1 MSFDPKKAREARSNK
16 AVLEA
21 KLASRIDNM
30 KSATDYIV
38 VNTNSDP
45 NCTDYDVAYPSSF
58 EMQTSKSE
66 CERVHGL
73 FRSLENHQ
81 NTYIGTIAKKAA
93 LKNTPRINLL
103 RCNPQ
108 NEAPYQGV
116 RFFLPRRVDDGF
128 TYLDENPNEQYI
140 EFRFHAD
147 QFTLSYKVLDGAAK
161 DVVESL
167 IASSL
172 PDGPL
177 ISIKFLLKAGGFSVT
192 GFNNGAFIDQS
203 DASKLLHDSVQL
215 WKEQGEF
222 EYVTT
227 FTPFWPQYFDVSA
240 QMFAK
245 FGRHPGF
252 KQYAHNGLP
261 DGKPKV
267 QWNVTQILK
276 KQNDQREM
284 FPYPDYYPPTTT
296 FDTWNGFLV
305 RNFYAAV
312 QEHVWINQFCEELRD
327 TGIASRWFQSSSSTD
342 TFAISVVLPE
352 LAIPRGNILSVE
364 SEVFVHFRPRS
375 INERKPKGDTQGW
388 QAFVEPTNL
397 IRHDGTVLLTCTRTC
412 HQNEDD
418 EKYMPADV
426 APNGTLTPTKPFVVV
441 YLRVVEPET
450 AVKARVRALLE
461 WDPENDTSPPSVEDN
476 TPTDSSWGGNPES
489 SFTTS
494 IDEEFDI
501 DMSEIFTKP
510 VIGDQDD
517 DLGLYGDEAE
527 HVIGPDSPGDDDDEP
542 TFGQIVMEQ
551 LGYGQKPP
559 NRAGNRKAL
568 RQILLGHGVF
578 NSNDFFLQNMVFNLP
593 DDQLNLA
600 FKDAT
605 KKQLSKLKKSV
616 KHVPMGI
623 LPIIGP
629 PGTGKTTITISFVH
643 CAILANKKTL
653 IVSTTNAATT
663 NIYKRMMSKLDS
675 PEHLHVRLHTQNME
689 LTKFRNYDSTK
700 PMTHP
705 DNLGT
710 PTKVYNFDGSLAHR
724 MLQVIGVLPCQ
735 GNRVLERLMPR
746 HTQLKD
752 VCIVLNEYR
761 NRGEER
767 HTAELS
773 DAQEKFNV
781 LAKVCAV
788 DILTHC
794 ITVSA
799 TTIAALTPWLAWF
812 RAVFEL
818 LIIDEAGCV
827 PLLEVLLHINPFVRV
842 IPVGD
847 TKQIAPYVGSHAVRY
862 LTSPQRHVNTF
873 SEQISKTI
881 LHNFQSNGWP
891 CLFLDEQMRAE
902 PGLSRITSALIYKG
916 LVSDYRGLTLTR
928 WGCSFDR
935 FVVQNLRGDKPP
947 YRLTISPVG
956 EVLPVF
962 VDIRNTFSHKQTLG
976 TSRANTYTA
985 NYAIKLCV
993 DIIKNIP
1000 GLDDE
1005 EVLIITPYKYQVAVL
1020 LEAIALAGRKFLV
1033 STAVSYQGMEVK
1045 MVIFDTVCSASQRQ
1059 PANPADIK
1067 RSHLHIFDFIAD
1079 PRRFNVGLS
1088 RMKSGL
1094 IILADSLIFQDMI
1107 INSLWRDTYSMLT
1120 RDGRVIVVDGE
1131 NIHNWQ
1137 HLYVP
1142 TVGRDAYKD
1151 MQDEQRRIN
1160 LNRQAQVSRQY
1171 GNRLMNGRF
1180 VKE

>member
-1 MSFDPKKAREARSNK
+1 MSFDPKKAREARSQK
-16 AVLEA
+16 AVSDS
-21 KLASRIDNM
+21 KLASRINSI

-45 NCTDYDVAYPSSF
+45 YCPDYDVAYPSSF
-58 EMQTSKSE
+58 EMQTSNSD
-66 CERVHGL
+66 CERVYGL

-81 NTYIGTIAKKAA
+81 NTYLGTIGKKAV
-93 LKNTPRINLL
+93 LKNSPRINLL
-103 RCNPQ
+103 RCKPQ

-116 RFFLPRRVDDGF
+116 RFYLPRRVDDGF
-128 TYLDENPNEQYI
+128 TYLDDIPTEQYI

-147 QFTLSYKVLDGAAK
+147 QFTLSYKVIDGAAK
-161 DVVESL
+161 DKVKCL
-167 IASSL
+167 TPSSL

-177 ISIKFLLKAGGFSVT
+177 ISIKFLLRAGGFSVT
-192 GFNNGAFIDQS
+192 GLNNGAFIDQS
-203 DASKLLHDSVQL
+203 DASKLLHDYIQL

-222 EYVTT
+222 EYITT
-227 FTPFWPQYFDVSA
+227 FTHFWPQYFDVTA

-252 KQYAHNGLP
+252 QQYAHDGLP
-261 DGKPKV
+261 DGKPKI
-267 QWNVTQILK
+267 QWNVPQILK
-276 KQNDQREM
+276 KQNNQREM
-284 FPYPDYYPPTTT
+284 FSYPDFYPPAHN
-296 FDTWNGFLV
+296 FDLWNNFLV
-305 RNFYAAV
+305 RYFYATA
-312 QEHVWINQFCEELRD
+312 QELLWINQFCEELRD
-327 TGIASRWFQSSSSTD
+327 TGIASRWFRSSTSTD
-342 TFAISVVLPE
+342 NFAISLVLPK
-352 LAIPRGNILSVE
+352 LSISRGNILSVE

-375 INERKPKGDTQGW
+375 IDERKPKGDTQGW
-388 QAFVEPTNL
+388 LAFVEPTDL
-397 IRHDGTVLLTCTRTC
+397 IRHDGTVLLTCTRTL

-418 EKYMPADV
+418 EKYIPADV
-426 APNGTLTPTKPFVVV
+426 APDGTLAPTKPFVEV

-461 WDPENDTSPPSVEDN
+461 WDPDNDVSPTFEEDSTATEPSR
-476 TPTDSSWGGNPES
+476 GGNPES
-489 SFTTS
+489 TLSTS

-501 DMSEIFTKP
+501 DMSDILTKP
-510 VIGDQDD
+510 IVRDQDD
-517 DLGLYGDEAE
+517 DLGLYGNEAE
-527 HVIGPDSPGDDDDEP
+527 HVIGPDPPGDDDDDP

-551 LGYGQKPP
+551 LGYGQKPL

-568 RQILLGHGVF
+568 RQVLLGHGVF
-578 NSNDFFLQNMVFNLP
+578 DSNDFFLKNMVFDLP
-593 DDQLNLA
+593 SDQLDLA

-605 KKQLSKLKKSV
+605 QRQISKLRKFIKN
-616 KHVPMGI
+616 VPMAI

-663 NIYKRMMSKLDS
+663 NIYKRMVSKLDN

-724 MLQVIGVLPCQ
+724 MLQVIGVLPCH
-735 GNRVLERLMPR
+735 GNHVLEKLMPR

-752 VCIVLNEYR
+752 VLILLNEYR

-781 LAKVCAV
+781 LVKACAV
-788 DILTHC
+788 DILAHC
-794 ITVSA
+794 TTVSA
-799 TTIAALTPWLAWF
+799 TTIAATTPWLAWF

-818 LIIDEAGCV
+818 LIVDEAGCV
-827 PLLEVLLHINPFVRV
+827 PLLEVLLHINPFICV
-842 IPVGD
+842 IAVGD
-847 TKQIAPYVGSHAVRY
+847 TKQIAPYVGSHSVKYAS
-862 LTSPQRHVNTF
+862 SPQRRVNTF
-873 SEQISKTI
+873 SEQISNII
-881 LHNFQSNGWP
+881 LHNFQANGWP
-891 CLFLDEQMRAE
+891 CLFLDEQMRTE
-902 PGLSRITSALIYKG
+902 PGLSKITSTLIYKG

-928 WGCSFDR
+928 WGKSFDR

-947 YRLTISPVG
+947 YRLTISPAG

-962 VDIRNTFSHKQTLG
+962 VDIRNTFSYKQTLG

-993 DIIKNIP
+993 DMVKNIP

-1005 EVLIITPYKYQVAVL
+1005 DVLIITPYKYQVAAL
-1020 LEAIALAGRKFLV
+1020 LKAIALAGRKFPV
-1033 STAVSYQGMEVK
+1033 STAGSYQGMEVK

-1059 PANPADIK
+1059 LANPADIK

-1137 HLYVP
+1137 HPYVP

-1151 MQDEQRRIN
+1151 MQDVQRRIT
-1160 LNRQAQVSRQY
+1160 LNRQAQLSRQY
-1171 GNRLMNGRF
+1171 GNRFVNGRLGQ
-1180 VKE
+1180 K